1 MMSAHKPANRWGE
14 LFMNQLRMMRLYVGL
29 SLICVLVMGRLANW
43 MNPSDPD
50 LDAVE
55 VTVLAIGTLLLAS
68 TFFSEKIR
76 SNAEQLLFAYLWFIS
91 AAAFVSLLQYQYDS
105 MLLVTILMMYF
116 VVSQI
121 ITSLR
126 RLRIY
131 MILILLEL
139 VMFLFFTGDLKQ
151 TSFAFV
157 IFLTASIVIYLSTGK
172 RLQILREYEVTEK
185 ALRETVAEKNLYER
199 AVHDVGTGVII
210 AQALP
215 HRPIVYTNQAFSQ
228 ITGYSAEEVLGRNCN
243 FLQGKDTKTEH
254 IEQIRSALNEQ
265 SRVQLELLNYRKNHE
280 PFWNELAITPLLDET
295 GAVTHFIGIQTDV
308 TVRKQ
313 LMLSEQQ
320 SRRMLEEVLRYLKD
334 AVIVLRAEQ
343 FELHPVMMNEA
354 ARELYELIDRS
365 ENSRLSTYKELI
377 FSVLYGQ
384 ETVEQEMELSIA
396 GNIRAYRVVISK
408 LDDMVMLTCNDI
420 TVHRENERQ
429 LRLNKETLEQTNHAK
444 DQFLAMI
451 SHEFRT
457 PLNAILGIV
466 QLQEDDDFASE
477 QIRTL
482 KQSSEHL
489 LFLIERVLDYSAME
503 NGAVHIDRQPFNL
516 HELVEKVSDK
526 YRDKLAVKD
535 MELRLKVGQ
544 LPDVPVIGDSRRTE
558 QIIETIL
565 DNALKFTPKGYV
577 EISALLR
584 PMKDSGKQLLILR
597 IKDTGIGIPEE
608 AGDDIFKPF
617 FQTDPSSTRQYG
629 GLGIGLAFSRKLTE
643 LLGGNLSYQSNPG
656 EGTTFEVKLPFTLLA
671 GKDANLLFTGQP
683 RLLLAED
690 NIDNQNLFIAFVK
703 RIGCRVDVA
712 VNGLEAVRMFREGY
726 YHMVFMD
733 IQMPVMDGYEAMRQ
747 IRRWEAQE
755 GFKETAVVALTA
767 HAFAEHRR
775 AASEAGCTDFLEKP
789 IFMEP
794 LFQSIRRYAYAE
806 FSEGGG

>member
-1 MMSAHKPANRWGE
+1 
-14 LFMNQLRMMRLYVGL
+14 MNQLKTMRLYVGL
-29 SLICVLVMGRLANW
+29 SLLCVLVMGRLANW
-43 MNPSDPD
+43 MNPADPE

-55 VTVLAIGTLLLAS
+55 VIVLTIGTLLLVS
-68 TFFSEKIR
+68 TFFSNKIR
-76 SNAEQLLFAYLWFIS
+76 SKAEPLLFAYLWFIS

-105 MLLVTILMMYF
+105 MLLITILMMYF
-116 VVSQI
+116 VVSQT

-131 MILILLEL
+131 MVLILLEL
-139 VMFLFFTGDLKQ
+139 VLFLFFTGDLKQ

-157 IFLTASIVIYLSTGK
+157 IFLTASVVIYLSTGK
-172 RLQILREYEVTEK
+172 RLQIIKEYEITEK

-210 AQALP
+210 ALALP
-215 HRPIVYTNQAFSQ
+215 PRPIVYTNQAFTQ

-243 FLQGKDTKTEH
+243 FLQGKDTKQEH
-254 IEQIRSALNEQ
+254 IEQIRSALNGQ
-265 SRVQLELLNYRKNHE
+265 SRIQLELLNYRKNHE
-280 PFWNELAITPLLDET
+280 PFWNELAITPLRDET
-295 GAVTHFIGIQTDV
+295 GVVTHFIGIQTDI

-320 SRRMLEEVLRYLKD
+320 SRTMLEGVLRYLKD
-334 AVIVLRAEQ
+334 AVFVLRAEQ
-343 FELHPVMMNEA
+343 YELQPVMMNDA
-354 ARELYELIDRS
+354 AREIYDSIDSS
-365 ENSRLSTYKELI
+365 EDSRLITYKELI

-384 ETVEQEMELSIA
+384 EAVEQEIELSIA
-396 GNIRAYRVVISK
+396 GDVRAYRVVISK

-429 LRLNKETLEQTNHAK
+429 LLLNKEALEHTNHAK

-466 QLQEDDDFASE
+466 QLQEEDGPASE
-477 QIRTL
+477 EMRIL
-482 KQSSEHL
+482 KHSSEHL

-503 NGAVHIDRQPFNL
+503 SGGMHLDRQPFNL
-516 HELVEKVSDK
+516 RKLVVNVSEQ
-526 YRDKLAVKD
+526 YREKLAGN
-535 MELRLKVGQ
+535 ELELHLQADQ
-544 LPDVPVIGDSRRTE
+544 LPDVSVTGDSHRTE
-558 QIIETIL
+558 QIIKTLL
-565 DNALKFTPKGYV
+565 DNAVKFTPKGYV
-577 EISALLR
+577 EISAQLR
-584 PMKDSGKQLLILR
+584 PMKDSGKLLLILR
-597 IKDTGIGIPEE
+597 IKDTGIGIPVE

-617 FQTDPSSTRQYG
+617 FQSDPSFTRQYG

-643 LLGGNLSYQSNPG
+643 LLGGNLSYQSIPG
-656 EGTTFEVKLPFTLLA
+656 EGTTFEMKLPFTLPEGEELQ
-671 GKDANLLFTGQP
+671 FTGQP

-703 RIGCRVDVA
+703 KIGCHVDVA
-712 VNGLEAVRMFREGY
+712 VNGLEAVRMFRESY

-747 IRRWEAQE
+747 IRRWEAEE
-755 GFKETAVVALTA
+755 GLREAAIVALTA
-767 HAFAEHRR
+767 HAFAEHRIATR
-775 AASEAGCTDFLEKP
+775 EAGCTDFLEKP

-806 FSEGGG
+806 FGGSGG